1 MRIQGKLT
9 TLSLVFG
16 VFPLLIGTLA
26 AFLSASNALHG
37 SGYDRLQSI
46 RDAKKQQIEQYFTQ
60 IHDQVLTFSNSTMI
74 QDAAAGFVQGFDSYL
89 AQVGGTDATVDS
101 RLAAYYRD
109 SFGARYQAENGTP
122 PPLDSLMPTDPTVL
136 ALQQAY
142 IADNPH
148 PLGEKENLDHAP
160 DLSDYGRTHARYHP
174 AIRQYL
180 RRFGYYDIFIADA
193 RTGHIVYS
201 VFKELDY
208 ATSLRTGP
216 YRDTN
221 FARAFRRAAD
231 TDRAG
236 AVVLEDF
243 EPYTPSYEA
252 PASFI
257 ASPIYRD
264 GEKIAVLLFQM
275 PVDRISQVLEQ
286 RTGMGESGE
295 VYLVGSDRLMR
306 SNSRFDEAS
315 TILKR
320 KVDTAGVNAAL
331 GGATATAVFDDYRGV
346 PVMSAYAPVSIDG
359 VDWVILAELDEAE
372 ALASVTHLG
381 LLMLGLTAVTA
392 AVVAGMALVFARRM
406 ARPITQAADIARN
419 ITQGSLDN
427 PIDAQGN
434 DELADLLRAL
444 DEMQRDLKRRIQ
456 SEEEAAQNERIKAAL
471 DSVDTAVL
479 ATGPDN
485 HVIYANDA
493 ATRLLAVAAPGLGD
507 LVGQDLGDTV
517 GGLRDGLADTANSRF
532 EYRWEINA
540 RTVDF
545 TCGQVRDASGRSQGW
560 VAQLFDRTEELAAA
574 TAERERIERERAV
587 AAANTRIKVAL
598 DNVNSAVIVADT
610 ERNIIYANHS
620 AIELFENAADSI
632 RQELPHFDASNL
644 LDVSI
649 DQFHRQPA
657 HQANMLAEL
666 RDPYQADM
674 EIGGRSIRIV
684 ANPVVDSDG
693 NRLGTAVEWQDR
705 TNEVA
710 VEREIDALVEAAS
723 RGDLGQRIDLSGKS
737 GFFQQ
742 LGSGFNALLDE
753 LSGVFDDIARVMGQ
767 LADGDLRSSI
777 ERDYEGTFDKVKKD
791 INRTT
796 ANLNDV
802 VGKLASVADQVGSAV
817 GEIASG
823 NSNLSNRTEQ
833 QAANLEETASSLEQL
848 TATVRANADNAQQAN
863 QLAANARGTAERGG
877 EVVTEAVR
885 AMEQI
890 SASSKKIGEIVSV
903 IDEIAFQTNLLA
915 LNASVEAARAGEQ
928 GRGFAV
934 VATEVRNL
942 ASRSAGAAK
951 EIKDLIGDSG
961 KKVDVGAGLVNQ
973 SGEALQEIVDSVKK
987 VGDIVAE
994 IAAAST
1000 EQSAGIDQVNRSVTE
1015 MDNMTQQNA
1024 ALAEQTSAASAAV
1037 GENAEELKELVT
1049 FFRTQ

>member
-9 TLSLVFG
+9 ILSLVFG
-16 VFPLLIGTLA
+16 VVPLLIATLA
-26 AFLSASNALHG
+26 AFLSASDALHD

-74 QDAAAGFVQGFDSYL
+74 QDAAKGFVQGFDRYL
-89 AQVGGTDATVDS
+89 AQTGDTGVTSQG

-109 SFGARYQAENGTP
+109 SFGARYQAENGDA
-122 PPLDSLMPTDPTVL
+122 PPLDALIPSDPTVL

-148 PLGEKENLDHAP
+148 PLGEKENLDRAP
-160 DLSDYGRTHARYHP
+160 DPSDYARTHARYHP

-180 RRFGYYDIFIADA
+180 KKFGYYDIFIADA

-216 YRDTN
+216 YKDTN

-231 TDRAG
+231 ADRPG
-236 AVVLEDF
+236 IVVLEDF

-257 ASPIYRD
+257 ASPIYSN
-264 GEKIAVLLFQM
+264 GEKVAVLLFQM
-275 PVDRISQVLEQ
+275 PVDRISQVLDQ

-295 VYLVGSDRLMR
+295 VYLVGRDRLMR
-306 SNSRFDEAS
+306 SNSRFDEES
-315 TILKR
+315 TILQR
-320 KVDTAGVNAAL
+320 KVDTEGVNAAL
-331 GGATATAVFDDYRGV
+331 AGTTATAVFDDYRGV

-372 ALASVTHLG
+372 ALASVTRLG
-381 LLMLGLTAVTA
+381 LLMLGLTVVTA
-392 AVVAGMALVFARRM
+392 ALVAGMAMVFAHRM
-406 ARPITQAADIARN
+406 ARPITQAAGIARN

-427 PIDAQGN
+427 PVSARGN

-444 DEMQRDLKRRIQ
+444 DEMQQDLKRRIQ
-456 SEEEAAQNERIKAAL
+456 SEEEAAQTERIKAAL

-479 ATGPDN
+479 ATGSDN
-485 HVIYANDA
+485 HVIYTNEA
-493 ATRLLAVAAPGLGD
+493 AVRLLAVAAPELGE
-507 LVGQDLGDTV
+507 LVGQDLSVTIS
-517 GGLRDGLADTANSRF
+517 GLRAGLSDATSGRF
-532 EYRWEINA
+532 EYRWATNG

-545 TCGQVRDASGRSQGW
+545 RCGQVLDGAGRSQGW

-574 TAERERIERERAV
+574 EAERERIERERAI

-598 DNVNSAVIVADT
+598 DNVNSAVMVADT
-610 ERNIIYANHS
+610 ERNIIYANRS
-620 AIELFENAADSI
+620 AVELFANAEDSI
-632 RQELPHFDASNL
+632 REELPHFDAANL
-644 LDVSI
+644 LNLSI
-649 DQFHRQPA
+649 DQFHKQPA
-657 HQANMLAEL
+657 HQGDMLATL
-666 RDPYQADM
+666 TDPHQADM
-674 EIGGRSIRIV
+674 ELGWRSIRIV
-684 ANPVVDSDG
+684 ANPVIDSDG
-693 NRLGTAVEWQDR
+693 KRLGTAVEWQDR
-705 TNEVA
+705 TSEVA

-723 RGDLGQRIDLSGKS
+723 RGDLAKRIELSGKS

-742 LGSGFNALLDE
+742 LGSGFNALLDQ
-753 LSGVFDDIARVMGQ
+753 LSGVFDDIAHVMGR
-767 LADGDLRSSI
+767 LADGDLRNSI
-777 ERDYEGTFDKVKKD
+777 DRDYEGTFDKVKTD
-791 INRTT
+791 INRTM

-863 QLAANARGTAERGG
+863 QLATNARGTAERGG
-877 EVVTEAVR
+877 DVVTEAVH

-942 ASRSAGAAK
+942 ASRSADAAK
-951 EIKDLIGDSG
+951 EIKDLIGDSS
-961 KKVDVGAGLVNQ
+961 KKVDAGAGLVNQ

-1024 ALAEQTSAASAAV
+1024 ALAEQTSAASVAV
-1037 GENAEELKELVT
+1037 GENADELKALVT
-1049 FFRTQ
+1049 FFRTR